1 MSRTLTSSS
10 GMSAFPAALVVIF
23 GCFCGLIVMCRPRP
37 VGPTTDQSNLS
48 PIFASGPQDAA
59 SPVVVWIARRAVLP
73 VRRFYQG
80 EIMNEA
86 MTVRP
91 AAAAEIDHLA
101 RLWHESWHD
110 AHGRIAPAGA
120 IVARTVDSF
129 RARLSAALD
138 DTRVFGPAS
147 APLGLCM
154 I

>member
-10 GMSAFPAALVVIF
+10 GMSACPLALVVIF

-48 PIFASGPQDAA
+48 PIFASDPQDVA
-59 SPVVVWIARRAVLP
+59 SLIVVWITHRAVLS

-86 MTVRP
+86 LAVRP

-101 RLWHESWHD
+101 RLWHESWHG
-110 AHGRIAPAGA
+110 AHGKIAPAGL
-120 IVARTVDSF
+120 IGARTVDNF

-138 DTRVFGPAS
+138 DTR
-147 APLGLCM
+147 
-154 I
+154 